1 MELMERLAKSPR
13 GALIAG
19 TVTAILVLVAVMLF
33 GAPPWILI
41 PAMWIGATAYIEMG
55 AWVDRRLGRR

>member
-1 MELMERLAKSPR
+1 MERLAKTPR

-19 TVTAILVLVAVMLF
+19 TMTAVLVLVAVLLF
-33 GAPPWILI
+33 SAPPWILI
-41 PAMWIGATAYIEMG
+41 PAMWISATAFIEMG